1 MAIYTLQTSSLKE
14 IQKTEFKVEEILE
27 KELQNAIEKRI
38 EVIAPN
44 CLVISKE
51 FSEWE
56 DSQRRIDLLAI
67 DKKANLVV
75 IEFKR
80 TKTGAYMEL
89 QSLRYAAMVSTLTFE
104 RAVEIYQGYLKSIKS
119 EGDTIKSGNEAKD
132 NLLSFLEWKEP
143 QEDEFALDVRSILVS
158 EDFSTELTTSV
169 MWLNEKDIDI
179 NCTRLIPYKHQ
190 GQILMDVQQIIPL
203 PEAEEYQTRIKEQS
217 KERKSAHK
225 GPKVPASGITREIV
239 EFYITKIKEGAYSK
253 KELRQLGTSAFPNNK
268 STASTVLNRGFY
280 WKECQFPTLL
290 VEVDGIVRFSEEDI
304 IQSWVQKNM
313 LLTISGK

>member
-27 KELQNAIEKRI
+27 KELQDAIEKRI

-119 EGDTIKSGNEAKD
+119 EDEARN

-143 QEDEFALDVRSILVS
+143 QEDEFALDVRIILVS

-179 NCTRLIPYKHQ
+179 SCTRLIPYKHQ
-190 GQILMDVQQIIPL
+190 GQILIDVQQIIPL

-239 EFYITKIKEGAYSK
+239 EFYITKINEGVHSK
-253 KELRQLGTSAFPNNK
+253 KELRQLGTNTFPNNK

-290 VEVDGIVRFSEEDI
+290 EEVGGIVRFSENDK
-304 IQSWVQKNM
+304 IQSWIQKNM
-313 LLTISGK
+313 LLTTSGE